1 MYSPWMVCLRVGNH
15 GVVGGGRQFPTFEK
29 ADSVRKDMLRSPSV
43 RAMPYGSVG
52 VLVMHYKKFK
62 ELLETGEAC
71 TIQRLKQNS
80 AMFGE
85 ALSAESPLAS
95 TVDKI
100 DITPLQKALREVA

>member
-1 MYSPWMVCLRVGNH
+1 MVCLRVGNH

-71 TIQRLKQNS
+71 TIHRLKYNAEVYGD
-80 AMFGE
+80 AMKE
-85 ALSAESPLAS
+85 KSPLAS
-95 TVDKI
+95 TIDKI